1 MNVPKIEL
9 KKISFNER
17 MSDET
22 NCFIADLYI
31 DGKKVGSCNNEG
43 RGGPTDYH
51 ADTSCASGFTR
62 ANIELIAKAEAY
74 CKTLPN
80 VRSEALDFEYPQSLE
95 SVIDELLEAHLKA
108 KDEAKRIKMY
118 DKAICFGVPNGN
130 SYRQVYWKGRTLAQI
145 DKINLQRAYND
156 VKKGLK
162 GGEVILNTNLVAL
175 GVNL

>member
-1 MNVPKIEL
+1 MKIEL

-31 DGKKVGSCNNEG
+31 NGKKVGSCDNDG
-43 RGGPTDYH
+43 RGGCTNYGGSTKED
-51 ADTSCASGFTR
+51 
-62 ANIELIAKAEAY
+62 NVLIVKAEAY
-74 CKTLPN
+74 CKSLPK
-80 VRSEALDFEYPQSLE
+80 VKSSFGIGSLEYDQNLE

-118 DKAICFGVPNGN
+118 DKAICFGVPNGS
-130 SYRQVYWKGRTLAQI
+130 SYRSVYWKGRTLAQI
-145 DKINLQRAYND
+145 DKINLQRAFDD
-156 VKKGLK
+156 VKKNLK
-162 GGEVILNTNLVAL
+162 AGEVILNTNLKAL

>member
-1 MNVPKIEL
+1 MKIEL
-9 KKISFNER
+9 KKISFSER

-31 DGKKVGSCNNEG
+31 NGKKVGSCNNEG

-51 ADTSCASGFTR
+51 GDSKES
-62 ANIELIAKAEAY
+62 NVLIKEAEAY

-162 GGEVILNTNLVAL
+162 GGEVILNTNLEAL